1 MGATT
6 NGQHAAQ
13 RGDRNGS
20 GKNTAS
26 ANGTLSNGAD
36 TAHGSHLEG
45 IHTKSLSPAPRRVFE
60 VVVVGYGNWGSK
72 HVRVFSSMPEVKVTV
87 VDQDPLRLAEAGRE
101 HPGVKLDESLDRVLD
116 SADVVVVATPPRSHA
131 PIAHAAI
138 QANCHVLIE
147 KPLATSV
154 AACEELIDA
163 ALLQGVH
170 LMVGHTFEHDAAIWK
185 LREIAHS
192 GELGEIRYIDCAR
205 LNLGLYQD
213 DVNVIWDLAP
223 HDISIVNFILGEL
236 PTGVSA
242 WGQDHA
248 GRGFEDVAHMKL
260 RYADRGIYA
269 YIHVS
274 WLDPCKVRRVTIV
287 GSEKMAVYNDMAPE
301 GKIRI
306 YDVGIDQESQYP
318 EPVKYRRGDVYAPSF
333 EVHEP
338 LAEQARQVIHSVRTG
353 HAPRTNGESGLAVA
367 RVLEASDRALRSGTE
382 VLLDEPVIDITLE
395 SVPPI
400 VEAPPPWAYSDR
412 QATA

>member
-1 MGATT
+1 MKAAHT
-6 NGQHAAQ
+6 NG
-13 RGDRNGS
+13 
-20 GKNTAS
+20 TL
-26 ANGTLSNGAD
+26 ANGTHNGFHA
-36 TAHGSHLEG
+36 EG
-45 IHTKSLSPAPRRVFE
+45 IRKNGLSAAPMQRPLE

-72 HVRVFSSMPEVKVTV
+72 HVRVFSSMPDVKVTV
-87 VDQDPLRLAEAGRE
+87 VDRDPLRLAEAGRAY
-101 HPGVKLDESLDRVLD
+101 PNVKLDECIDRVLD

-154 AACEELIDA
+154 AECEELIDA

-170 LMVGHTFEHDAAIWK
+170 LMVGHTFEYDAAIWK
-185 LREIAHS
+185 LREIVQS

-223 HDISIVNFILGEL
+223 HDISIVNFVLGEP
-236 PTGVSA
+236 PTAVSA

-260 RYADRGIYA
+260 RYDGTGVHA

-287 GSEKMAVYNDMAPE
+287 GSEKMAVYNDMAPD

-318 EPVKYRRGDVYAPSF
+318 EPVKYRRGDIYAPSF
-333 EVHEP
+333 ECHEP
-338 LAEQARQVIHSVRTG
+338 LAEQARQVLHAARTG
-353 HAPRTNGESGLAVA
+353 DAPRTNGESGLAVA

-382 VLLDEPVIDITLE
+382 VLLDEPMIDLTIE
-395 SVPPI
+395 SIPP
-400 VEAPPPWAYSDR
+400 VAEMPAPVVLDR

>member
-1 MGATT
+1 MNGAPAAGLLA
-6 NGQHAAQ
+6 NGTH
-13 RGDRNGS
+13 
-20 GKNTAS
+20 S
-26 ANGTLSNGAD
+26 ANGFHA
-36 TAHGSHLEG
+36 EG
-45 IHTKSLSPAPRRVFE
+45 IHKNGLSTSPRRVLE

-72 HVRVFSSMPEVKVTV
+72 HVRVFSGMTDVRVTV
-87 VDQDPLRLAEAGRE
+87 VDRDPLRLAEAGRAY
-101 HPGVKLDESLDRVLD
+101 PNVKLDECLDRVLE

-154 AACEELIDA
+154 ADCEELIDA

-170 LMVGHTFEHDAAIWK
+170 LMVGHTFEYDAAIWK
-185 LREIAHS
+185 LRDIVQS

-223 HDISIVNFILGEL
+223 HDVSIINFILGES

-260 RYADRGIYA
+260 RYAGTGIHA

-287 GSEKMAVYNDMAPE
+287 GSEKMAVYNDMAAE

-318 EPVKYRRGDVYAPSF
+318 EPVKYRRGDIYAPSF
-333 EVHEP
+333 PCHEP
-338 LAEQARQVIHSVRTG
+338 LAEQAAQVLHSVRTG
-353 HAPRTNGESGLAVA
+353 VAPRTNGESGLAVA

-382 VLLDEPVIDITLE
+382 VLLDEQVIDITIDSIPSAAGPVVL
-395 SVPPI
+395 
-400 VEAPPPWAYSDR
+400 DR

>member
-1 MGATT
+1 MK
-6 NGQHAAQ
+6 AAP
-13 RGDRNGS
+13 
-20 GKNTAS
+20 
-26 ANGTLSNGAD
+26 ANGTLPNGTHSTNGFHA
-36 TAHGSHLEG
+36 EG
-45 IHTKSLSPAPRRVFE
+45 IQTTSLSAAPKRVLE

-72 HVRVFSSMPEVKVTV
+72 HVRVFSSMPDVRVTV
-87 VDQDPLRLAEAGRE
+87 VDQDPLRLAEAGGKY
-101 HPGVKLDESLDRVLD
+101 PNVKLDESLDRVLD

-154 AACEELIDA
+154 AECEELIDA
-163 ALLQGVH
+163 ALLKGVH
-170 LMVGHTFEHDAAIWK
+170 LMVGHTFEYDAAIWK
-185 LREIAHS
+185 LREIARS

-236 PTGVSA
+236 PTGVAA

-248 GRGFEDVAHMKL
+248 GRGFEDVAQMKL
-260 RYADRGIYA
+260 RYADTGIYA

-333 EVHEP
+333 ECHEP
-338 LAEQARQVIHSVRTG
+338 LAEQAKQVIHSARTG
-353 HAPRTNGESGLAVA
+353 EAPRTNGESGLAVA

-400 VEAPPPWAYSDR
+400 VEAPPPWAYSDS